1 MGFLTRIVG
10 IVYTFVE
17 TGLPQ
22 FLVEFVLFN
31 LKFSIQC
38 FVNHSV
44 TFRLRFFRLAIV
56 FSCPLRFTVFE
67 YPFSIFR
74 IFLTES
80 DEVMH
85 KCVYY

>member
-44 TFRLRFFRLAIV
+44 TFRLRFFRLAIALFDLQFLNIHLV
-56 FSCPLRFTVFE
+56 SSEFS
-67 YPFSIFR
+67 
-74 IFLTES
+74 
-80 DEVMH
+80 
-85 KCVYY
+85 